1 MYHLLHLSTS
11 EIKNA
16 SLIERKTIL
25 AVEEK
30 TRGQRIPCGA
40 KGRRVLRPTCR
51 SRHLFMC
58 DVSNELQFQANRSL
72 RARVITG
79 SPLFARADTGGVTR
93 VASHPPS
100 SSDCSDAPSKNGANH
115 KKI

>member
-40 KGRRVLRPTCR
+40 KGRRGLTCR

-79 SPLFARADTGGVTR
+79 SPLFVR
-93 VASHPPS
+93 VKR
-100 SSDCSDAPSKNGANH
+100 DCFQL
-115 KKI
+115 